1 MARPALEIA
10 DILRDHGSAWRQA
23 NAGHVSLG
31 QLKVMSAI
39 ESCRTAALGGHVMR
53 FEDCLHTQ
61 IAYNSC
67 RNRHCP
73 QCQGS
78 QALAWMK
85 DRQPELLDVPYFHV
99 VFTLPARIAAIPYQN
114 TAALYGLLLK
124 ASSQTVRTIAAD
136 PMYWRPKS

>member
-1 MARPALEIA
+1 MARPALESA
-10 DILRDHGSAWRQA
+10 DISRDHGPAWRKA

-53 FEDCLHTQ
+53 CEDCLHTQ

-85 DRQPELLDVPYFHV
+85 QRKSERLGVPYLPV
-99 VFTLPARIAAIPYQN
+99 VCPRPARMSAIAYQN
-114 TAALYGLLLK
+114 K
-124 ASSQTVRTIAAD
+124 
-136 PMYWRPKS
+136 